1 MAIFSVITEFLDK
14 YPYLYFA
21 LRIILAG
28 ICGFAIGL
36 ERYVNNKS
44 AGVRTHVVVCCAS
57 ALFMLVSIY
66 GFEGIDG
73 LIGVRG
79 ADPSR
84 IAAQVVT
91 GISFLGAGMIFK
103 EGDTIKGLTTAA
115 GVWSTAAIGL
125 AIGAGMY
132 FISIFV
138 TAFLIVFM
146 IIVSKSGLVG
156 GRDTAVDYKI
166 NMTVAKGKQFH
177 SVINEKAL
185 QLNSQITKMHISK
198 NSDDTVTYDFT
209 LHTPGNIDSNELL
222 VFIEEHSEIIDI
234 SADVK

>member
-1 MAIFSVITEFLDK
+1 MTMFNVIVDFLDK
-14 YPYLYFA
+14 YPFLYFA

-44 AGVRTHVVVCCAS
+44 AGVRTHVVVCCAA

-66 GFEGIDG
+66 GFEGIEG
-73 LIGVRG
+73 LTGVRG

-138 TAFLIVFM
+138 TAFIIIFM
-146 IIVSKSGLVG
+146 IIVSRSGLVG
-156 GRDTAVDYKI
+156 GRDNAVDYKI
-166 NMTVAKGKQFH
+166 NMTVAAGKNFH
-177 SVINEKAL
+177 SVINDKADEL
-185 QLNSQITKMHISK
+185 DSQITKMRISK
-198 NSDDTVTYDFT
+198 NENGTVTYDFT
-209 LHTPGNIDSNELL
+209 LHTPGNVDSTQLAL
-222 VFIEEHSEIIDI
+222 FIEEHSEIIDI
-234 SADVK
+234 SADTK

>member
-1 MAIFSVITEFLDK
+1 MYTMFMDFLDK
-14 YPYLYFA
+14 YPFLIFA
-21 LRIILAG
+21 IRIILAG
-28 ICGFAIGL
+28 TCGFAIGL

-66 GFEGIDG
+66 GFEGIEG

-125 AIGAGMY
+125 AMGAGMY

-138 TAFLIVFM
+138 TAFIIVFM
-146 IIVSKSGLVG
+146 IIVSRSPLAGA
-156 GRDTAVDYKI
+156 RDTAVDYNI
-166 NMTVAKGKQFH
+166 VLTVSAGKNFH
-177 SVINEKAL
+177 AVINDKAHE
-185 QLNSQITKMHISK
+185 LNSHITKMRISK
-198 NSDDTVTYDFT
+198 HQDGTVTYDFT
-209 LHTPGNIDSNELL
+209 LHTPGDVDSAELYN
-222 VFIEEHSEIIDI
+222 FIEEHNEIIDI
-234 SADVK
+234 SAS